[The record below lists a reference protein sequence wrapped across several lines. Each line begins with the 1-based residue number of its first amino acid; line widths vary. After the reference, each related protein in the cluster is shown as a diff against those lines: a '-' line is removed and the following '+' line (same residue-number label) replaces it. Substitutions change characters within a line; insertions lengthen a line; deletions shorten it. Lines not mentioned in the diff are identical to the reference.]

1 MWVENGW
8 GWGMPWMWLF
18 PLFFLVLILV
28 FLVFMM
34 RGGMGGG
41 PVCGGSHKTPRTGET
56 PREVLDRRYAKG
68 EITREEYQQMRED
81 LE

>member
-1 MWVENGW
+1 MWINSGW
-8 GWGMPWMWLF
+8 GWTPWMMIF
-18 PLFFLVLILV
+18 PLFFLVLMVV

-41 PVCGGSHKTPRTGET
+41 PMCGGSHQTHGSGET
-56 PREVLDRRYAKG
+56 PREALDRRYARG
-68 EITREEYQQMRED
+68 EITREEYQQMRND

>member
-1 MWVENGW
+1 MWMNGGW
-8 GWGMPWMWLF
+8 GWMPWGWIF
-18 PLFFLVLILV
+18 PLFFLVLMVV

-41 PVCGGSHKTPRTGET
+41 PMCGGSQKTPGSGET
-56 PREVLDRRYAKG
+56 SREVLDRRYARG
-68 EITREEYQQMRED
+68 EITREEYQQMRKD